1 MKTTTAKNPAFMAR
15 ANWISYTVKINGPTM
30 TLTATATTEGPIKN
44 PQIMTLTRLD

>member
-15 ANWISYTVKINGPTM
+15 ANWISYTVKVNGPTM

-44 PQIMTLTRLD
+44 PQIMTLTGLD